1 MRDLR
6 ARGAGAVLA
15 LVLGALGLMSVLPLL
30 SLAAGACIAPI
41 PVLAPVG
48 LHLDLLSPLTA
59 GCPEHS
65 FLPGTAFGPTIQFLV
80 LLFTTTAA
88 TGASHLLLAFGVG
101 VWVARSLRAVHDW
114 LHVRLAPTTPT
125 VLRLAFAPP
134 APGEPIVAALPL
146 NLYRAPLRRGPPAS
160 H

>member
-6 ARGAGAVLA
+6 THGAGAALL
-15 LVLGALGLMSVLPLL
+15 LVLGALGLMSALPLL
-30 SLAAGACIAPI
+30 SLASGACIEPI

-65 FLPGTAFGPTIQFLV
+65 FLPGAAFGPTVQFLV
-80 LLFTTTAA
+80 LLFTTTAL
-88 TGASHLLLAFGVG
+88 TGASHLLVAVGVG

-114 LHVRLAPTTPT
+114 VQVHLAPATPA
-125 VLRLAFAPP
+125 VLRVALASP
-134 APGEPIVAALPL
+134 APGEPVVALLRPG
-146 NLYRAPLRRGPPAS
+146 LYRAPLRRGPPAS